1 MFRVDLD
8 VDYPKIGWPESV
20 TLILGEFFVL

>member
-8 VDYPKIGWPESV
+8 VDYPKIGWPERV